1 MQMSYKVQSATPL
14 EAVMV
19 AGGQVWLRKNISAE
33 SGFAY
38 EGECAPYT
46 AYVADEVSFFDP
58 SVTKEYAKE
67 NFDALWEA
75 AETLSLAPKPYAD
88 RLSAANSDA
97 IADLSG
103 SVSDN
108 ASAVID
114 LSDAIADLSQT
125 VSDFKGG
132 A

>member
-1 MQMSYKVQSATPL
+1 MQMSYKVKSATPL
-14 EAVMV
+14 EAVMM
-19 AGGQVWLRKNISAE
+19 AGDQVWLRKNIMAE
-33 SGFAY
+33 SGLAY
-38 EGECAPYT
+38 GGESAPYT
-46 AYVADEVSFFDP
+46 VYVADEVSFFDP

-75 AETLSLAPKPYAD
+75 AETLSLTPKQYAD

-97 IADLSG
+97 IADLSC

-108 ASAVID
+108 ASEVTD

-125 VSDFKGG
+125 VSDLKGG

>member
-1 MQMSYKVQSATPL
+1 MSYKVKSATPL
-14 EAVMV
+14 EAVMM
-19 AGGQVWLRKNISAE
+19 AGGQVWLRKNIMAE
-33 SGFAY
+33 SGLAY
-38 EGECAPYT
+38 GGESAPYT

-75 AETLSLAPKPYAD
+75 AETLSLTPKQYAD
-88 RLSAANSDA
+88 RLSAENSDA
-97 IADLSG
+97 IADLSC

-108 ASAVID
+108 ASEVTD

-125 VSDFKGG
+125 VSDLKGG

>member
-1 MQMSYKVQSATPL
+1 MEKAGQTEEGTPFT
-14 EAVMV
+14 V
-19 AGGQVWLRKNISAE
+19 
-33 SGFAY
+33 Y
-38 EGECAPYT
+38 E
-46 AYVADEVSFFDP
+46 ADEVSFFDP
-58 SVTKEYAKE
+58 SVTKEYAEE
-67 NFDALWEA
+67 NFDELWEA
-75 AETLSLAPKPYAD
+75 AETLALTPKQYAD

-108 ASAVID
+108 ATTVSE

-125 VSDFKGG
+125 VSDLKGG

>member
-1 MQMSYKVQSATPL
+1 MSYKVQSATPL

-19 AGGQVWLRKNISAE
+19 DGGQVWLRRNITDKTEKTDEGA
-33 SGFAY
+33 AY
-38 EGECAPYT
+38 TVFEAN
-46 AYVADEVSFFDP
+46 EVSFRDP
-58 SVTKEYAKE
+58 SVTEEYAKE

-75 AETLSLAPKPYAD
+75 AETLALTPKQYAD

-103 SVSDN
+103 SVSGN
-108 ASAVID
+108 ATTVSE

-125 VSDFKGG
+125 VSDLKGG

>member
-1 MQMSYKVQSATPL
+1 MKMSYKVQSATPL

-19 AGGQVWLRKNISAE
+19 AGGQVWLRKNITE
-33 SGFAY
+33 KTEKTD
-38 EGECAPYT
+38 EGT
-46 AYVADEVSFFDP
+46 AYKVFEAEEVSFSDP
-58 SVTKEYAKE
+58 SVTKKYAKE

-75 AETLSLAPKPYAD
+75 AETLSLTPKQYAD

-108 ASAVID
+108 ASAVTD

-125 VSDFKGG
+125 VSDLKGG